1 MLLPLATFLYSLEM
15 FVKTVQGIQ
24 AIVSQSLNSMTGEVP
39 QLLDNA
45 PASEGEFPRTVQ
57 GGTSGESANHIQP
70 ARQLEERYM
79 PDLDLGG
86 DDLKYVSYSIVFTK
100 RDYEATLQVEKQ
112 EIVDYA
118 TDGANYGALK
128 IGEFFALL
136 PEPGI
141 PRPPVWLA
149 NNYPSNVAAGQENMA
164 PGQIPAED
172 RKYVRFIYRVDQRLS
187 KSEADYEKRKT
198 RALEDISR
206 KIG

>member
-1 MLLPLATFLYSLEM
+1 MLLPLTTFLYSLEM

-24 AIVSQSLNSMTGEVP
+24 EIVSQSLNPMTAEFP

-45 PASEGEFPRTVQ
+45 PASKGEFPRTVH
-57 GGTSGESANHIQP
+57 GGTSGESANYIQLV
-70 ARQLEERYM
+70 RQLEERYM

-86 DDLKYVSYSIVFTK
+86 DDLKYVSYSILFTK
-100 RDYEATLQVEKQ
+100 RDYEATLQAERQ

-128 IGEFFALL
+128 IGEFFAL
-136 PEPGI
+136 PGI
-141 PRPPVWLA
+141 PRPPVWLE
-149 NNYPSNVAAGQENMA
+149 NNYPSDVAAGQANMA
-164 PGQIPAED
+164 PGRIPTED
-172 RKYVRFIYRVDQRLS
+172 RKYVRFIYRVDQRLL